1 MGYSKRKINSALFF
15 FLVCCMALSGAGMNT
30 SADSGNLLV
39 LDDSQQEV
47 AAGSRLSVLEDES
60 GNLQIED
67 IQQPPHA
74 WNFMPASNNSMNIGF
89 SSSVYWLMLE
99 VENMAHAE
107 KEWLLE
113 LGSSGVDQVSLYTD
127 DGEGGFTV
135 EQAGQEIGSEIIHR
149 TAVFPIAPPAGES
162 AVYWMRV
169 ESSAPIQLPVTVW
182 DREAFESQTR
192 QQVAF
197 VGVLGGLGL
206 MFLFYYIHRFTVIR
220 QRAYLYFVI
229 YAITAFFLF
238 SSAAGLS
245 LDVIWPELDLW
256 NGHSVFFMVGL
267 AALSVTLLTE
277 GLLNTK
283 RHLPETDRMI
293 KSLLIFNAVVLT
305 TLFISLEW
313 ARLLLVLA
321 LSSTLAVSLLL
332 AAYGMKRGL
341 VHARYY
347 AVSLI
352 FFSVAAALNA
362 FYVSG
367 ILPITMAAQGLIFFL
382 GIFAVLFAALALR
395 DKEKIR
401 EQERLQRERNSTER
415 QRIEIERLRQVNERK
430 DELLAITSHSLRTPL
445 YGMVGIAESLQES
458 AYSKMPHSVIQQL
471 ETISESGKKLAR
483 MINETLDFSG
493 PKHHMLSLHLEKVKL
508 PAIADSV
515 IRLCTP
521 LLKSSEV
528 NLKHTIPAD
537 FPEVIAD
544 PERVRQV
551 LYNLVGNAVEHTDS
565 GEIIIT
571 AKIIKKQVAITVK
584 DTGSG
589 MEEQQL
595 DSLFDPIGTS
605 TTPHLGIGM
614 GLKITKRLVEM
625 QGGWLKAESAIGKG
639 SSFTFTLPLT
649 EEQELETVS
658 PTEIRELT
666 ASQLADSL
674 IKEKNV
680 KKGLR
685 ILVVEAEEVNRLM
698 LVHQLKGE
706 GYKAEGVS
714 CGEEALVHLENRPAD
729 LVILDDELP
738 DMAGDE
744 LCRRIRVNA
753 TLTELPILMLSDK
766 EGVREKTNAFS
777 AGANDYLVKPCDV
790 EEFLMRVETLAT
802 LRSMT
807 QEITNLNFFLERNVK
822 ERTMALEIT
831 NMNLLTV
838 NDEIQEVEKS
848 RNEMLSAISHELG
861 TPITLIHSYIQAVK
875 ESLIEENNPRYLD
888 MIHKKLLLLE
898 RLTEDL
904 VELSKYKSGNMT
916 LRFAELK
923 LDEWL
928 ERIAA
933 SMEAD
938 LAQSGR
944 RFRFERPSGKERP
957 ADWRLLVD
965 VDRVDQVFSNLL
977 WNAVKHTSP
986 EEGRITLSTS
996 IRASAHVLD
1005 ETEADGELI
1014 IRVEDNGCG
1023 IQKEALPHI
1032 FDRFFKI
1039 DESIHYKGSG
1049 LGLAIAKEIIQSHKG
1064 EIWAESEEG
1073 AGSTFN
1079 IALPLRY

>member
-1 MGYSKRKINSALFF
+1 
-15 FLVCCMALSGAGMNT
+15 MALSGAGMNT